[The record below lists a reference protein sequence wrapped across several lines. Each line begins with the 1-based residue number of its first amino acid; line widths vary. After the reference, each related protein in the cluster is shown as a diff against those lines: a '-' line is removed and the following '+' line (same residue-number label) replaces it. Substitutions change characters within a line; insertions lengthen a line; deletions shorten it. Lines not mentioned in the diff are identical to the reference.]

1 MQASIQ
7 GIRRTDRPDR
17 RFSVLDAAPAQAA
30 KLHFGTQEYLR
41 QIQDVEVK
49 GPKGE
54 ALYLGHK
61 YSFHSFILPY
71 RMTDDGYVLGVRG
84 EQSYFRL
91 NDANI
96 KSMQAAASCRH
107 LCRLINCPSWT
118 TRWGMA
124 PGSRLPSSSA

>member
-1 MQASIQ
+1 MKVSFKVLVALIALMAV
-7 GIRRTDRPDR
+7 
-17 RFSVLDAAPAQAA
+17 SVLGAAPAQAA
-30 KLHFGTQEYLR
+30 KLYFGTQEYLR

-91 NDANI
+91 DDANI
-96 KSMQAAASCRH
+96 KSMQARGQLPSP
-107 LCRLINCPSWT
+107 LPPINCPSWT
-118 TRWGMA
+118 MRWGMA